1 MRLLFGLA
9 AYLGT
14 SYYLLKHPQKVH
26 LKHQRLK
33 LPPVDTQLYII
44 PHRGG
49 SLEAPEN
56 TLQAFKKCVNRFM
69 ADKALGG

>member
-26 LKHQRLK
+26 LKHQMDL
-33 LPPVDTQLYII
+33 VEEY
-44 PHRGG
+44 
-49 SLEAPEN
+49 
-56 TLQAFKKCVNRFM
+56 KKCAKVSKPPPTTSVDPGVVPPSMSFATNE
-69 ADKALGG
+69 G